1 LRKKS
6 IKNPDEILYS
16 ACSFMRYWT
25 GLYTE
30 NTQQVI
36 NEGVDLMLRTT
47 IKLLGK
53 QNKKPRLKLTNGRTS
68 IEESEDHEDD
78 AEETT

>member
-1 LRKKS
+1 
-6 IKNPDEILYS
+6 
-16 ACSFMRYWT
+16 MRYWT

>member
-1 LRKKS
+1 
-6 IKNPDEILYS
+6 
-16 ACSFMRYWT
+16 M
-25 GLYTE
+25 E

-78 AEETT
+78 AEEIT